1 MLLIVA
7 ALGGLAYLLFKGT
20 QTITNI
26 GQKTTAA
33 VTAGAQDTANQIMYG
48 AAFNPTDVVPGTGQT
63 VAELT
68 AIGYTGDQIGQM
80 YQQDSQ
86 DWLANN
92 GAVDMTI
99 PTF

>member
-1 MLLIVA
+1 VLAGI
-7 ALGGLAYLLFKGT
+7 GGLAYLFYKGT
-20 QTITNI
+20 QTVKDLAN
-26 GQKTTAA
+26 KTGAA
-33 VTAGAQDTANQIMYG
+33 ITAGAQDTANQVMYG

-68 AIGYTGDQIGQM
+68 AIGYTGAEIGQM

-92 GAVDMTI
+92 GAIDMTI